1 MARLSILSL
10 GTLQISLDAVP
21 LTAFASDKARAL
33 LTYLAVESDRPHRR
47 ESLVGLLWPEYPER
61 HARHTLS
68 QALFNVRQVTGDCR
82 AEPAARFLDVRP
94 DTLQFCRDSDYWLDL
109 ELFTTAH
116 REGAF
121 GAAASLA
128 TLEQASALY
137 RGPFMDGFSLADSP
151 AFEEWLLLL
160 RERLE
165 RAAMQLLEVL
175 VRAHTAQGAYEP
187 ALRFAWRQLELDP
200 WREDVHRA
208 IMQLLVMS
216 GQRNAAL
223 AQYEACRTLLWNE
236 LGLRPEAQTTAL
248 FERIKAGSLGA
259 PARPVFA
266 TTPYAQSPGEGVGAG
281 GEHRGGLTSG
291 GGSPSGLPPNNLP
304 VQLTPFI
311 GREAELA
318 AVTERLRRPDCR
330 MLALVGPGGIGKT
343 RLALEA
349 ARLSLHDFTHG
360 VFLAPLVALQA
371 PQALLPALATAIG
384 LPLRPEKDVGKQL
397 QTALRD
403 KKMLLILD
411 NFEHLLP
418 GLEHLL
424 QLLEATTHLKLLL
437 TSRIHLRA
445 QASSVFSVPGMA
457 LPARDADLASAAAS
471 DAVQLFVSGA
481 TRACGTFAL
490 TTETL
495 PDVIAICRLVQGMP
509 LALLLAAAWLPALS
523 LGAIRARLAADA
535 ERTWDFLHTT
545 WEDMPERHRSLRAVF
560 DQSWAL
566 LTIREQAVFQ
576 ALAVFRGRFTRAAA
590 MEVTGATLPELRSL
604 IAKSCLQLTPAG
616 AYEMHPLLRQ
626 YAAAKLVQYP
636 EVWQEVR
643 ARRSAYYAVNLTQ
656 WAMELQG
663 AQQQSAWRALEFEMD
678 NAARAWHWSAVEGR
692 VAELAGMLPALGLYH
707 DWAARPEVGFAA
719 CQLAVERLEPN
730 AAPEAREVLALALA
744 WMGHFHWLAGRVA
757 AAVTTLEHSL
767 EVLETFEPASTAANA
782 TRAFVLLQ
790 QGDMAMA
797 HDRERALEH
806 YRASLALFRQVD
818 QGWGQRQVLTAL
830 GWWGWH
836 TNNLSM
842 AREHLEAGLALAR
855 EAGDTRTLLWA
866 IKGLSG
872 VAMILG
878 RFEEA
883 ASLSE
888 KCLALARDLDDAL
901 EVAGACYSLGIKRV
915 MLADFEAAQALF
927 EECIRIHQNAIGV
940 PGTLAVSMVG
950 YALMFK
956 GCYEEART
964 WVGAALQRMQQAG
977 DRRGVGWTAFVLGSI
992 ELALG
997 KVSAALDLLQ
1007 TSISAYRA
1015 LGQSFELSVALG
1027 ASGWAHYRLGRFAE
1041 AQREIVESL
1050 RIALEARCTP
1060 TLSYGI
1066 SGIALLLASQG
1077 QAERAVELYALVE
1090 VHFPVVRRSPWFADL
1105 GWAPIM
1111 VAAAAISPED
1121 LAAAQARGRARELW
1135 ATAAELL
1142 EEFGTQMR

>member
-10 GTLQISLDAVP
+10 GTLQITLDAVP

-47 ESLVGLLWPEYPER
+47 ERLAGLLWPEYPER
-61 HARHTLS
+61 RARHTLS
-68 QALFNVRQVTGDCR
+68 QALLSVRQVTGDHQ
-82 AEPAARFLDVRP
+82 ADPVARFFDVRP
-94 DTLQFCRDSDYWLDL
+94 DTLQFCRHSDYWLDL
-109 ELFTTAH
+109 ETFTTAH
-116 REGAF
+116 RESAF

-175 VRAHTAQGAYEP
+175 VRTHTAQGAYEP

-200 WREDVHRA
+200 WREDVHRT
-208 IMQLLVMS
+208 IMHLLVMQ

-223 AQYEACRTLLWNE
+223 AQYEACRIQLWDE
-236 LGLRPEAQTTAL
+236 LGVRPEAQTTAL
-248 FERIKAGSLGA
+248 FERIKAGLLGV
-259 PARPVFA
+259 PARPLYPA
-266 TTPYAQSPGEGVGAG
+266 TPDAGSPGDGAG
-281 GEHRGGLTSG
+281 SG
-291 GGSPSGLPPNNLP
+291 GLPPNNLP

-318 AVTERLRRPDCR
+318 AVTVRLRSPDCR
-330 MLALVGPGGIGKT
+330 LLAVVGPGGIGKT
-343 RLALEA
+343 RLALET
-349 ARLSLHDFTHG
+349 ARLSLHHFPHG

-371 PQALLPALATAIG
+371 PQVLLPALAAAIG
-384 LPLRPEKDVGKQL
+384 LPLRPDKDVGAQL
-397 QTALRD
+397 QHALRD
-403 KKMLLILD
+403 RKMLLILD

-437 TSRIHLRA
+437 TSRIQLRA
-445 QASSVFSVPGMA
+445 QASSVFPIPGMA
-457 LPARDADLASAAAS
+457 LPASDADLASAAAS
-471 DAVQLFVSGA
+471 DAVQLFVAGA
-481 TRACGTFAL
+481 RRACGTFAL
-490 TTETL
+490 NAETL
-495 PDVIAICRLVQGMP
+495 PDVVAICHLVQGMP
-509 LALLLAAAWLPALS
+509 LALLLTTAWLPALS

-576 ALAVFRGRFTRAAA
+576 ALAVFRGRFMRAAA

-626 YAAAKLVQYP
+626 YAAAKLVQNP

-643 ARRSAYYAVNLTQ
+643 ARRSAYYAANLAQ

-707 DWAARPEVGFAA
+707 DWAARPEVGLAA

-730 AAPEAREVLALALA
+730 AEPEAREVLALALA
-744 WMGHFHWLAGRVA
+744 WLGRFHWLARRPA
-757 AAVTTLEHSL
+757 AAVTAFERSL
-767 EVLETFEPASTAANA
+767 EVLETLDPTSAAVGA
-782 TRAFVLLQ
+782 TRAFIMLQ
-790 QGDMAMA
+790 QGGMAMQS
-797 HDRERALEH
+797 DRERALEH
-806 YRASLALFRQVD
+806 YRASLALFRQVNQD
-818 QGWGQRQVLTAL
+818 WGQRQALTAL

-836 TNNLSM
+836 TNNLDV
-842 AREHLEAGLALAR
+842 AREHFERGLTLAR
-855 EAGDTRTLLWA
+855 EAGDTRTMLWV

-872 VAMILG
+872 VAMSLG

-883 ASLSE
+883 RSLSE
-888 KCLALARDLDDAL
+888 ECLALARSLDDAL
-901 EVAGACYSLGIKRV
+901 EIAGACYSLGIKRI

-964 WVGAALQRMQQAG
+964 WVGAALQQMQQAN
-977 DRRGVGWTAFVLGSI
+977 DRRGIGWTAYVLGSL

-997 KVSAALDLLQ
+997 EVSAALDLLQ
-1007 TSISAYRA
+1007 TSVSAYRP
-1015 LGQSFELSVALG
+1015 LGQGFELSLALG
-1027 ASGWAHYRLGRFAE
+1027 VSGWVHCRLGQHAE
-1041 AQREIVESL
+1041 AQRALVEAL
-1050 RIALEARCTP
+1050 RIAQETGSAP
-1060 TLSYGI
+1060 TLSYGVP
-1066 SGIALLLASQG
+1066 GLALVLAAQG
-1077 QAERAVELYALVE
+1077 HAERAVELYALIE
-1090 VHFPVVRRSPWFADL
+1090 AHFPVVRRSPWFADL
-1105 GWAPIM
+1105 GWAPILD
-1111 VAAAAISPED
+1111 AAAALPPER
-1121 LAAAQARGRARELW
+1121 LAAARARGCARELW
-1135 ATAAELL
+1135 ATAAELV
-1142 EEFGTQMR
+1142 EEFGAEFGTHRR